1 MLDLNHRSLSSKLTL
16 ADSTLATPQYRSNIA
31 RLAGGVMGATEKK
44 SRRILTKNALKI

>member
-31 RLAGGVMGATEKK
+31 RLAGGLWGLQKK
-44 SRRILTKNALKI
+44 NQGVFLQKTH